1 MRNVVI
7 ACGGTGGHLT
17 PGIALA
23 QSLEEKGCPSWLFI
37 SQKGV
42 DSRLSSKYPNLSF
55 VPLPGAPLIKSPAG
69 LARFCHGFAF
79 SFLRSYRFYKKVGA
93 DALVGFGGFS
103 SFGPAMAARARGMPV
118 FIHEANRAV
127 GKAVRFLAKRSTRLY
142 LPEGMQLEGIS
153 PEIIRNFGY
162 PLRHDF
168 RRIPRERARKQL
180 GVGLGDRL
188 LVVLGGSQGAIS
200 LNRWVKGNIE
210 SLAKEGLSVYC
221 LTGMNNE
228 SSGVIQMEGP
238 NGQKV
243 TSRFVS
249 FTDEMNVVLSAADL
263 VLSRAGAGAI
273 SEIVRCR
280 VPSILVPYP
289 YAADNHQYL
298 NASYLERKGGGIIC
312 LEDKME
318 EVLLDEVREVM
329 FNEEFRAILRKNLF
343 AMDEGD
349 VSAGLADDL
358 MQCLKENRLDDSL
371 QGGVLRMVG

>member
-69 LARFCHGFAF
+69 LARFGHGFAF

-180 GVGLGDRL
+180 GIGLGDRL

-329 FNEEFRAILRKNLF
+329 FNEEFRAILRKNLY